1 MSSVAKEFSR
11 ALASHQ
17 SGDLA
22 AAEGGYRKI
31 LAKAHQDIM
40 ALYHLGVVLHQQ
52 AKTEEAR
59 HVLADAVANAP
70 DFPEAHFSLGVV
82 LMDLGRNDEA
92 EAALRR
98 VISLRP
104 QMQKAL
110 LRLGE
115 LLVLQKKHTEA
126 VPLLRKAIQLRDN
139 DMKAWFSLTIALRHL
154 NLLEEAIE
162 ANNRV
167 IALDGSDDNHH
178 SQMADLVYLLYR
190 RDPESARLHARRWIT
205 AFPNNAFARH
215 IGSGVLGLSAPD
227 RASNNYVKK
236 LFDNFAGSFDEKLAS
251 LGYRTPDIVA
261 TMAELT
267 DSEGGLVILDAGC
280 GTGLAAASLRHAAS
294 RLVGVDISPR
304 MLEKAQEKGL
314 YDELVEM
321 EMGDFLK
328 SRKATFDLIVAFDV
342 LNYFGDLAVILD
354 DAAHALLPGGRLA
367 FSVEC
372 DNEGCSFTLGPHGR
386 YSHDKDYIMD
396 TIKQSG
402 LHLRKV
408 QEAVLRHEF
417 GKAVNAFLIL
427 ATKPA

>member
-1 MSSVAKEFSR
+1 MSSVAEEFNR

-22 AAEGGYRKI
+22 AAESRYRQI
-31 LAKAHQDIM
+31 LARVPKDITV
-40 ALYHLGVVLHQQ
+40 LYHLGVVLHQQ
-52 AKTEEAR
+52 AKMEEAR
-59 HVLADAVANAP
+59 HVLANTVANAP

-82 LMDLGRNDEA
+82 LMELGRHDEA
-92 EAALRR
+92 EAAFQRA
-98 VISLRP
+98 ISLRP
-104 QMQKAL
+104 NMQKAL

-115 LLVLQKKHTEA
+115 LLVLQKKYTEA
-126 VPLLRKAIQLRDN
+126 VPLLRNAIQLRD
-139 DMKAWFSLTIALRHL
+139 DDRKAWVSLTVALRHL

-167 IALDGSDDNHH
+167 LALDGSDDNHH
-178 SQMADLVYLLYR
+178 AQMADLVYLLYR
-190 RDPESARLHARRWIT
+190 RNPELARQHARRWIT
-205 AFPNNAFARH
+205 AFPNNAFAQH

-236 LFDNFAGSFDEKLAS
+236 LFDNFAGSFEGQLAK
-251 LGYRTPDIVA
+251 LGYHVSDIVV

-267 DSEGGLVILDAGC
+267 DSEGGLVTLDAGC

-304 MLEKAQEKGL
+304 MLEKAREKEL

-321 EMGDFLK
+321 ELGDFLK
-328 SRKATFDLIVAFDV
+328 SSKATFDLIVASDV
-342 LNYFGDLAVILD
+342 FNYFGDLVSILN

-372 DNEGCSFTLGPHGR
+372 SDESCSFTLGPHGR
-386 YSHDKDYIMD
+386 YSHDKDYIMYLV
-396 TIKQSG
+396 KQSG
-402 LHLRKV
+402 LHLHKA